1 MTVLTY
7 SEAQIRRDLSDLVK
21 MGLVKKTIRSGG
33 EVYWADLSYVDKAKE
48 LVRKGVEI
56 HEAYFAAITEQAPNL
71 STEDVLR
78 IVAHHVHATDGQ
90 QNVRYHRK
98 RTR

>member
-1 MTVLTY
+1 MIVLTY
-7 SEAQIRRDLSDLVK
+7 SEAETRRDLNDLVK
-21 MGLVKKTIRSGG
+21 MGLVKKAMRNGE

-48 LVRKGVEI
+48 LMKKGVEI
-56 HEAYFAAITEQAPNL
+56 HEAYFAAITEQVPNL
-71 STEDVLR
+71 SMEDVLR

-90 QNVRYHRK
+90 QNVRYHRE